1 VLCPRARCL
10 ILRSP
15 TGRTANEILRS
26 AAIQGCPNSR
36 ADFAAEHVTDAA
48 YNTMAN
54 QHRPDDPAALAVE
67 IRRLHADGLTARDIA
82 EALRLAPDVVI
93 NILYSNGENRRNAW
107 ISID

>member
-1 VLCPRARCL
+1 
-10 ILRSP
+10 
-15 TGRTANEILRS
+15 
-26 AAIQGCPNSR
+26 
-36 ADFAAEHVTDAA
+36 VTDAD
-48 YNTMAN
+48 YNARAS

-93 NILYSNGENRRNAW
+93 NILYSNGENHQNAG